1 MSVIGD
7 ARSSHTQEMI
17 MHKLTG
23 LTAIVFFLT
32 GSALPALAQDA
43 VVQLSPDQRT
53 TVIQDF
59 SDVTVTPAPDVEVT
73 VGAAVP
79 KTVTLEPVP
88 DKVIKV
94 VPGYRKYKYFKTGKG
109 IVIVDPDTMK

>member
-1 MSVIGD
+1 
-7 ARSSHTQEMI
+7 

-43 VVQLSPDQRT
+43 VVQLTPDQQT

-59 SDVTVTPAPDVEVT
+59 SDVTVTPAPDVDVT

-79 KTVTLEPVP
+79 QTVTLQPVP
-88 DKVIKV
+88 EKVINV
-94 VPGYRKYKYFKTGKG
+94 APGYSKYKYFKTGSG
-109 IVIVDPDTMK
+109 IVLVDPDTMKVVTILK